1 MSIPH
6 KEIFLCLALP
16 VLMFGVDGLIL
27 RLPCQTEAYFTVTMA
42 WRYLQDALLL
52 SLPNATVPECTK
64 SCVQHPKCKSI
75 NMKSDNTG
83 CELNSKHHDM
93 LGISMIT
100 TAGWTYVSTDYQSL
114 KIGLTCRSAS
124 FCPPNVLCRD
134 TCDPPYYECVQCDA
148 FHEGLH
154 CDRRKDFDECLH
166 SPCQNNGSCTDLTKD
181 YLCNCTPGYT
191 GKSCETEI
199 NECLSYPCLNHGHCI
214 DLVNGY
220 SCICL
225 PGTTGNHCETN
236 IDDCASGPCQNG
248 GTCNDG
254 LNKYNCTCAGGFS
267 GKHCEQDIDECA
279 SSPCLNGGDC
289 TNLINQ
295 YTCTCGTNYRG
306 TNCGRLK
313 REEEED

>member
-1 MSIPH
+1 
-6 KEIFLCLALP
+6 
-16 VLMFGVDGLIL
+16 
-27 RLPCQTEAYFTVTMA
+27 MA

-191 GKSCETEI
+191 GKSCETEYVTPEETGTLI
-199 NECLSYPCLNHGHCI
+199 RFVMASDTIAFFMMGEEDVRQICLLRYVREFQECLMLGSYYTDI
-214 DLVNGY
+214 AGY
-220 SCICL
+220 LHQC
-225 PGTTGNHCETN
+225 
-236 IDDCASGPCQNG
+236 
-248 GTCNDG
+248 
-254 LNKYNCTCAGGFS
+254 
-267 GKHCEQDIDECA
+267 
-279 SSPCLNGGDC
+279 
-289 TNLINQ
+289 
-295 YTCTCGTNYRG
+295 
-306 TNCGRLK
+306 
-313 REEEED
+313 